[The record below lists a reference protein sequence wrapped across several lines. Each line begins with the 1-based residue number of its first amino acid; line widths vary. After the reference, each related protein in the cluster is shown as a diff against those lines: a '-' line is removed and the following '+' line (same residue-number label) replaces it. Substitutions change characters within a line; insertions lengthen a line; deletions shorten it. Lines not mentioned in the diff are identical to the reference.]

1 MAYDALHMRLASA
14 TPELVIAGHVAR
26 DHIGRD
32 IRLGGAASFA
42 AQAAAALGVRTGVV
56 TVAPDDFALLAPVAR
71 DPHVMISRRKS
82 AEVTTFELDY
92 SGPERRVRLLAR
104 APDIRPSDI
113 PAAWRGAELA
123 YVAPVIGECGA
134 EVITALA
141 AKRVVVGAQGWLRA
155 IERDGRVVPALAP
168 EALHP
173 PKGLYAVVFS
183 ELDHPDAQA
192 LARRFA
198 EHTPVV
204 ALTRGARG
212 ATLYIHRRPHHVRA
226 DAAIEVDPT
235 GAGDV
240 FGLVLGLATQHGA
253 TVLQAARLA
262 ARAAARVVEGPGIGR
277 LPEFCASEAW
287 RQLRAA

>member
-1 MAYDALHMRLASA
+1 MRANPA
-14 TPELVIAGHVAR
+14 IPELVVVGHVAR

-56 TVAPDDFALLAPVAR
+56 TVAPDSFALLAPVAR
-71 DPHVMISRRKS
+71 DPHVTIQRKAS
-82 AEVTTFELDY
+82 AKVTTFELDY
-92 SGPERRVRLLAR
+92 SGPRRQVRLLAR
-104 APDIRPSDI
+104 APDIRPSHI
-113 PAAWRGAELA
+113 PPSWRGAALA

-134 EVITALA
+134 EVIAALGA
-141 AKRVVVGAQGWLRA
+141 SRVVVGAQGWLRA
-155 IERDGRVVPALAP
+155 VGSDGRVVPALAP
-168 EALHP
+168 EARHP

-183 ELDHPDAQA
+183 ELDHPDAEA

-198 EHTPVV
+198 ERTPIV

-212 ATLYIHRRPHHVRA
+212 ATLYDDGCRHHVPA
-226 DAAIEVDPT
+226 DGAHEIDPT

-240 FGLVLGLATQHGA
+240 FGLVLGLATRHGA
-253 TVLQAARLA
+253 TALDAAALA
-262 ARAAARVVEGPGIGR
+262 ARAAARVVEGPGIGK